1 MKRNRCFLM
10 ALAAALVVLGV
21 TAPAGAGP
29 WDDVLAKAKEEGKV
43 VLGTNLGMP
52 RFRQDVTRKFKA
64 RFGINVE
71 LRSMRGSELTA
82 VAKRECSA
90 GRPSMDVLLSGNSEI
105 IALYPKG
112 CLRPVKPDLL
122 LSSVTDG
129 SKWRGGS
136 LKWNDPEGQYMLQLI
151 EYVNVTGI
159 YNTKL
164 LKPADLKSVK
174 QLLDPRLKGKIA
186 SYDPRRGGAG
196 KGAASFFL
204 AMLGD
209 EYVVDLY
216 KGQEVV
222 YTANH
227 RQLADWIARGVHSV
241 GLGAVARQFDP
252 LRKKGLPIEVVRFD
266 DLPGKLT
273 GGSGVIKMVKGGP
286 NPNGAVVLLNWLAD
300 QEGQQVFE
308 QHVRQKSRRLDVN
321 AGLDDYVLPKEGV
334 EYHDDYAYEF
344 YTKER
349 PRARKR
355 LVQLLGR

>member
-1 MKRNRCFLM
+1 MIRNRWF
-10 ALAAALVVLGV
+10 AAALGV
-21 TAPAGAGP
+21 ALMASCTASAHAGQ
-29 WDDVLAKAKEEGKV
+29 WDDVVAAAKKEGKV

-52 RFRQDVTRKFKA
+52 KFRQDVTRKFKA
-64 RFGINVE
+64 RYGIDVE

-82 VAKRECSA
+82 VARRECSA
-90 GRPSMDVLLSGNSEI
+90 NRPSMDVLLSGNSEI
-105 IALYPKG
+105 TRLYPKG
-112 CLRPVKPDLL
+112 CLREMKSNLL
-122 LSSVTDG
+122 LPSVTDG
-129 SKWRGGS
+129 KQWRGGA
-136 LKWNDPEGQYMLQLI
+136 LKWNDPEHKYMLQLI
-151 EYVNVTGI
+151 EYVNVSGI
-159 YNTKL
+159 YNTTKL
-164 LKPADLKSVK
+164 KAEEINSVK
-174 QLLDPRLKGKIA
+174 HLLEPRFKGKIA

-209 EYVVDLY
+209 EYVVNLY

-227 RQLADWIARGVHSV
+227 RQLADWIARGVYSV

-252 LRKKGLPIEVVRFD
+252 LRKKGLPIGVVRFK

-273 GGSGVIKMVKGGP
+273 GGSGVIKLVKGAP

-308 QHVRQKSRRLDVN
+308 RHVRQKSRRLDVN
-321 AGLDDYVLPKEGV
+321 EGLDDYVLPKEGV
-334 EYHDDYAYEF
+334 QYHDDYAYEF
-344 YTKER
+344 YTVER

-355 LVQLLGR
+355 LTELLGR